1 MSMQAA
7 SPGVVSKTADWEMHR
22 IAPNVRVEG
31 ETRHAFAFSDP
42 ARDTIQVAIDSPS
55 GRPVDSELNLWL
67 GPDYTPFSLKCHTE
81 DGKEYPIQTLIG
93 TKGYNVN
100 LEVKNIGPH
109 SYPLTAACSYAIDP
123 LSNAPK
129 DVTSGEKIYVE
140 GGAVKNISFGSE
152 VDQLQVL
159 MKTDGKQ
166 LKARIELLRGPNNIK
181 QAFDVYS
188 SNGEKNY
195 LFLVFD
201 MPGNTNAIRL
211 KNLATLEYPLD
222 FYYKAS
228 KIGDGEMPDMMWT

>member
-1 MSMQAA
+1 MQSFGNMRENHFLNSNFKKRQRFSNFKFPCFAHH
-7 SPGVVSKTADWEMHR
+7 VSILYYNNYR
-22 IAPNVRVEG
+22 
-31 ETRHAFAFSDP
+31 
-42 ARDTIQVAIDSPS
+42 
-55 GRPVDSELNLWL
+55 
-67 GPDYTPFSLKCHTE
+67 PDYTPFSLKCHTE

-123 LSNAPK
+123 LSNAPN
-129 DVTSGEKIYVE
+129 DVTSEKSIYVE
-140 GGAVKNISFGSE
+140 GGAVKNISFGPE

-188 SNGEKNY
+188 SNGDKNY